1 MKCAELEWTRL
12 TALLLVA
19 HSVVAMVR
27 PNMTSELDVM
37 MAKFL
42 EEREKRLVTEAHFKA
57 TGSLD
62 STKSNYTDPNVP
74 PRTSRRA
81 KRSITDIDRQLIL
94 DLHNKLRSQVSPSA
108 ADMEYMTWDTELERS
123 SESWA
128 SQCYWEHGPGYLLPT
143 IGQNLGVHWGRYR
156 PPTFH
161 VQAWYD
167 EVSDY
172 RYPYPQEC
180 NPWCPFTCV
189 GPVCTHYTQVVWAT
203 SNKVGCAINLCI
215 NMNVWGQIWEQGVYL
230 VCNYSPKGNWWGHAP
245 YKHGPPC
252 SACPPSY
259 GGGCRENQ
267 CYKDDGTSHYYPP
280 SEPEQETNE
289 VERQTT
295 QTQETQSNARI
306 RPDSTRTEHLDA
318 NEIINTQQMS
328 QLVSCETKLRDRCK
342 GTTCNRY
349 ECPAGCL
356 YSEGKVIGTLHYDMQ
371 SSICQA
377 AMHHG
382 VLDNDGGWVDI
393 TRQGKKPF
401 FIKSNRNGIQSFGK
415 YRPANSFTVSEVP
428 VQAANCQTRA
438 HQICTFKKPVSH
450 CPRMYCPPNCLEENP
465 HLARVIGTRFYSDR
479 SSICRAAVHAGVI
492 RNYDG
497 GYLDIMP
504 VENKQRYFGSYQNGI
519 FSESLKNPPGAKAF
533 RIFAII

>member
-1 MKCAELEWTRL
+1 
-12 TALLLVA
+12 
-19 HSVVAMVR
+19 
-27 PNMTSELDVM
+27 
-37 MAKFL
+37 
-42 EEREKRLVTEAHFKA
+42 
-57 TGSLD
+57 
-62 STKSNYTDPNVP
+62 
-74 PRTSRRA
+74 
-81 KRSITDIDRQLIL
+81 
-94 DLHNKLRSQVSPSA
+94 
-108 ADMEYMTWDTELERS
+108 
-123 SESWA
+123 
-128 SQCYWEHGPGYLLPT
+128 
-143 IGQNLGVHWGRYR
+143 
-156 PPTFH
+156 
-161 VQAWYD
+161 
-167 EVSDY
+167 
-172 RYPYPQEC
+172 
-180 NPWCPFTCV
+180 
-189 GPVCTHYTQVVWAT
+189 
-203 SNKVGCAINLCI
+203 
-215 NMNVWGQIWEQGVYL
+215 MNVWGQIWEQGVYL

-504 VENKQRYFGSYQNGI
+504 VENKQRYFGTYQNGI